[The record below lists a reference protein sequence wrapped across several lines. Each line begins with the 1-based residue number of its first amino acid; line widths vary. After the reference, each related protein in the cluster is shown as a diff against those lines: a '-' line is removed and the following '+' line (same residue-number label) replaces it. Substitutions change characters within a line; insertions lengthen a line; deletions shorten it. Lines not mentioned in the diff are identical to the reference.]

1 MCAVRFARS
10 TETSSEMSA
19 RAIQRDL
26 TQLNHIL
33 DRWQAL
39 LRSDELARDSVQR
52 GVAELMARL
61 ERLLQE

>member
-1 MCAVRFARS
+1 
-10 TETSSEMSA
+10 MSA